1 VVDRDGRAP
10 LEVIWSSVVQATGG
24 LRLIGLA
31 AWRGVGELYN
41 SEGLTHAASIAY
53 YALLSLFPFLLLVL
67 SVLGMVTAD
76 TDDRDAVVRFVFR
89 YFPRQFDFMTGQLDA
104 FRGQTFQLG
113 VGGLLALTW
122 ASLGVFNAVSSAI
135 DHAWGVERRRSFLMH
150 RLVSFVMM
158 VSAGAIF
165 IIALILASLARVA
178 ETNWFWELVSRS
190 PWLIW
195 LSAVSADY
203 GATVL
208 LIGCVALLFY
218 FIPNTE
224 MRFRWVWPGAVLTGL
239 LWRGA
244 LSAFSWYAR
253 DLAAWNAVHGSIAT
267 VVVFLF
273 WVYISA
279 VILLYGVEMTAAYAR
294 LRAAA
299 RKHPELVGDRTGGA
313 GQPGGSGGLLPAS
326 PTRPTSPTRQ

>member
-1 VVDRDGRAP
+1 VDKPDGRAQP
-10 LEVIWSSVVQATGG
+10 DVISAFAARATGG

-41 SEGLTHAASIAY
+41 SEGLTHAAAIAY

-67 SVLGMVTAD
+67 SILGSVTAD
-76 TDDRDAVVRFVFR
+76 ANARDAVIRFVFE

-104 FRGQTFQLG
+104 FRGQTFRLG
-113 VGGLLALTW
+113 VGGLLGLTW
-122 ASLGVFNAVSSAI
+122 AALGVFNAISSAI

-150 RLVSFVMM
+150 RFVSFLML
-158 VSAGAIF
+158 VSAGGIF
-165 IIALILASLARVA
+165 IVALVLASLARVA
-178 ETNWFWELVSRS
+178 ETSWFWELVSRS

-195 LSAVSADY
+195 LSAVTASH
-203 GATVL
+203 GATLL

-218 FIPNTE
+218 YIPNTE
-224 MRFRWVWPGAVLTGL
+224 IRFRWVWPGAIITGL
-239 LWRGA
+239 LWRLA
-244 LSAFSWYAR
+244 LSGFSWYAR
-253 DLAAWNAVHGSIAT
+253 DLAAWNAIHGSIAT

-294 LRAAA
+294 LQAAA
-299 RKHPELVGDRTGGA
+299 RKHPELVGEGA
-313 GQPGGSGGLLPAS
+313 QA
-326 PTRPTSPTRQ
+326 TA

>member
-1 VVDRDGRAP
+1 MAAGAALAARA
-10 LEVIWSSVVQATGG
+10 AGG

-31 AWRGVGELYN
+31 AWRGIGELYG

-67 SVLGMVTAD
+67 SALGMVTAD
-76 TDDRDAVVRFVFR
+76 PQDRDAIIRFVFN
-89 YFPRQFDFMTGQLDA
+89 YLPRQFDFITGQLDA
-104 FRGQTFQLG
+104 VRGQTFRLG
-113 VGGLLALTW
+113 VGGLFAITW
-122 ASLGVFNAVSSAI
+122 ASLGVFNVVSSAI

-150 RLVSFVMM
+150 RLVSFLMM
-158 VSAGAIF
+158 ASAGGIF
-165 IIALILASLARVA
+165 ILALVLASLARVA
-178 ETNWFWELVSRS
+178 ETNWFWEFVARS
-190 PWLIW
+190 AWLAW
-195 LSAVSADY
+195 LSNVTADY
-203 GATVL
+203 GATLL

-224 MRFRWVWPGAVLTGL
+224 MRFRWVWPGAIVTGL

-294 LRAAA
+294 LQTAAA
-299 RKHPELVGDRTGGA
+299 KHPELAKATA
-313 GQPGGSGGLLPAS
+313 
-326 PTRPTSPTRQ
+326 

>member
-1 VVDRDGRAP
+1 VDKRDGRVQRD
-10 LEVIWSSVVQATGG
+10 VISALAARALGG

-67 SVLGMVTAD
+67 SILGMLTAD
-76 TDDRDAVVRFVFR
+76 PGDRDAVVRFVFR

-104 FRGQTFQLG
+104 FRGQTFRLG

-150 RLVSFVMM
+150 RFVSFLMM

-165 IIALILASLARVA
+165 IVALVLASLARVA
-178 ETNWFWELVSRS
+178 ETSWFWELVSRS
-190 PWLIW
+190 RWLTW
-195 LSAVSADY
+195 LSAVTADY

-218 FIPNTE
+218 FIPNTY
-224 MRFRWVWPGAVLTGL
+224 MRFRWVWPGAILTGL

-244 LSAFSWYAR
+244 LSGFSWYAR

-294 LRAAA
+294 LQAAA
-299 RKHPELVGDRTGGA
+299 RKHPEIIEGA
-313 GQPGGSGGLLPAS
+313 APGQAFKPRAV
-326 PTRPTSPTRQ
+326 Q

>member
-1 VVDRDGRAP
+1 MPSQVTPTTADAQGVARRRSNSFQAPHETDGAVMALVRRA
-10 LEVIWSSVVQATGG
+10 AGG

-41 SEGLTHAASIAY
+41 SDGLTHAASIAY

-67 SVLGMVTAD
+67 SILGMVTAD
-76 TDDRDAVVRFVFR
+76 SDARDAVVRFIFR

-104 FRGQTFQLG
+104 FRGQTLRLG

-150 RLVSFVMM
+150 RLMSFLMM
-158 VSAGAIF
+158 VSAGAVF
-165 IIALILASLARVA
+165 FIALILASVARVA
-178 ETNWFWELVSRS
+178 ETNWFWELVSGS
-190 PWLIW
+190 PWLTW
-195 LSAVSADY
+195 LSAVTAHH

-208 LIGCVALLFY
+208 LIFGVALLFY
-218 FIPNTE
+218 FVPNTE
-224 MRFRWVWPGAVLTGL
+224 IRFRWVWPGAIMTGL

-244 LSAFSWYAR
+244 LSGFSWYAR
-253 DLAAWNAVHGSIAT
+253 DLAAWNAIHGSITT
-267 VVVFLF
+267 VVIFLF

-294 LRAAA
+294 LQAAA
-299 RKHPELVGDRTGGA
+299 AKHPEILKTNA
-313 GQPGGSGGLLPAS
+313 
-326 PTRPTSPTRQ
+326 

>member
-1 VVDRDGRAP
+1 MIAATAARV
-10 LEVIWSSVVQATGG
+10 TGG

-76 TDDRDAVVRFVFR
+76 TGDRDAVVRFVFH
-89 YFPRQFDFMTGQLDA
+89 YFPRQFDFITGQLDA
-104 FRGQTFQLG
+104 FRHSTLRLG
-113 VGGLLALTW
+113 IGGLLVLTY

-150 RLVSFVMM
+150 RLVSFLMM
-158 VSAGAIF
+158 LSAGGIF
-165 IIALILASLARVA
+165 FVAVVLAGLARVA
-178 ETNWFWELVSRS
+178 ETNWFWDLVSRS
-190 PWLIW
+190 TWLVW

-208 LIGCVALLFY
+208 LVGCVALLFY

-224 MRFRWVWPGAVLTGL
+224 MRFRWVWPGAIVTGL

-253 DLAAWNAVHGSIAT
+253 DMARWNAIHGSIAT

-279 VILLYGVEMTAAYAR
+279 VILIYGVEMTAAYAR
-294 LRAAA
+294 LQIAST
-299 RKHPELVGDRTGGA
+299 KHPQTAGGGGGA
-313 GQPGGSGGLLPAS
+313 SGRTPIGVA
-326 PTRPTSPTRQ
+326 RQAR